1 MLPTL
6 RVVVALG
13 AYGWAGAL
21 RGLAAAGV
29 AGARRRGPRFGHG
42 AEVELGGVTLLG
54 CYHPSQHNTFTGRLT
69 PGHAGRGPRPGPRAG
84 AVPPE
89 RMRR

>member
-29 AGARRRGPRFGHG
+29 AVPSPKPRFGHG
-42 AEVELGGVTLLG
+42 AEVGA
-54 CYHPSQHNTFTGRLT
+54 R
-69 PGHAGRGPRPGPRAG
+69 RA
-84 AVPPE
+84 
-89 RMRR
+89 